1 MAQVVAQTVAQVVM
15 ALGCVWRQRW
25 VEVDVFVPLV
35 TRAVGLHIS
44 SGTTPQR

>member
-1 MAQVVAQTVAQVVM
+1 MAQVVAQVVM
-15 ALGCVWRQRW
+15 ELGCVWRQRW
-25 VEVDVFVPLV
+25 VEADVFVLLV